1 MKREQRSFL
10 AEKHGAR
17 ILREVW
23 DADFGGV
30 VLDFGLVAGVFW
42 GGSLSGKEKR
52 GQVASVGDL
61 KRLRRNVYS
70 DCGDVAVT
78 LRGVE

>member
-1 MKREQRSFL
+1 MVPGFCVRC
-10 AEKHGAR
+10 GTR
-17 ILREVW
+17 ILAVW
-23 DADFGGV
+23 WWILGWLWV
-30 VLDFGLVAGVFW
+30 YR

-78 LRGVE
+78 QRGVE